1 MYCLYMELIAV
12 AAAVMTFL
20 YQFCFGLTSERL
32 IYKIRIDMF
41 NKLMR
46 LPVSFYD
53 KPSNTAGG
61 INSKLATDAYQIRNM
76 VSGVLGVMCLNFATV
91 GSSLAFG
98 LYYSWK
104 VTLISLALSPLI
116 AVVGSINMKVIMK
129 FTSKSQDT

>member
-1 MYCLYMELIAV
+1 
-12 AAAVMTFL
+12 
-20 YQFCFGLTSERL
+20 
-32 IYKIRIDMF
+32 MF